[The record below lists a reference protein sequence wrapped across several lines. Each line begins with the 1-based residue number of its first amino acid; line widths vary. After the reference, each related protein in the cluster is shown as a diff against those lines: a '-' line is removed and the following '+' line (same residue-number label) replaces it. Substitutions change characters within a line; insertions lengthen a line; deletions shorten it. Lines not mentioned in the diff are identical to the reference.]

1 MEESTSPMTE
11 LNDNPANEGDLPQG
25 NHPLEVAARRG
36 FGPLSPHAEQEW
48 HGQARPCVSCGQLV
62 LRNGAA
68 CDFCEQDMRE
78 EMLEKMRAHSG
89 PWYVLEHVR
98 PFPGISLERII
109 RQIRRG
115 LITETSIVRGPATE
129 HQWRFAGE
137 TPGLCRYFGKCWQCR
152 EEVSPS
158 DAHCPHCMSF
168 LSFEQTRPV
177 SPLPASPV
185 AVSPSPASQ
194 LGASHPPM
202 VASGAAEVEAVG
214 SENLRQ
220 LSAVLHQTELPPREP
235 IWDEPPRVGGI
246 RATWIAAG
254 LLVMVVL
261 ALLWFTSAR
270 TSETA
275 ASPTASN
282 VKIPAFLD

>member
-1 MEESTSPMTE
+1 VEDPTTPTTQ
-11 LNDNPANEGDLPQG
+11 LDDNAANERDLPPG

-36 FGPLSPHAEQEW
+36 FGPLSPHAEHEW

-62 LRNGAA
+62 LRNSEA
-68 CDFCEQDMRE
+68 CDFCEQDMRV

-98 PFPGISLERII
+98 PFPGINLERII

-152 EEVSPS
+152 EAVSAS

-177 SPLPASPV
+177 SPLAASPM
-185 AVSPSPASQ
+185 PASQ
-194 LGASHPPM
+194 LGESRPPI
-202 VASGAAEVEAVG
+202 VASGVPEVEPVG

-220 LSAVLHQTELPPREP
+220 LSAALNQSYLPPREP

-275 ASPTASN
+275 ASPTALS
-282 VKIPAFLD
+282 VKTKAFLD

>member
-1 MEESTSPMTE
+1 MEESTIPMTE
-11 LNDNPANEGDLPQG
+11 SNDNPANEGDLPQG

-36 FGPLSPHAEQEW
+36 FGPLSPHAEQAW

-62 LRNGAA
+62 LRNSEA
-68 CDFCEQDMRE
+68 CDFCEQDMRV

-177 SPLPASPV
+177 SPVPAPAV
-185 AVSPSPASQ
+185 AVSPSPTSQ
-194 LGASHPPM
+194 LGASRPPV
-202 VASGAAEVEAVG
+202 VASSVPEVEPVG

-220 LSAVLHQTELPPREP
+220 LSAALNQTELPPREP

-275 ASPTASN
+275 ASPTASS
-282 VKIPAFLD
+282 VKTSAFAD